1 MLYLKQI
8 SYFSKAVYQVICLAL
23 QNTVFIKI
31 SYQDHQG
38 YIIRQYEISSGTF
51 NDVTEQ
57 LREPLA
63 VKVLRHTAQWERETE
78 RIKSTLNNS
87 DKVMG
92 SHFATWH

>member
-23 QNTVFIKI
+23 QNSVFIKI
-31 SYQDHQG
+31 SYHDHQG
-38 YIIRQYEISSGTF
+38 YIICLYEISSGTF

-63 VKVLRHTAQWERETE
+63 VKVRRHTTQFERETE
-78 RIKSTLNNS
+78 TVR
-87 DKVMG
+87 VP
-92 SHFATWH
+92 